1 MRGTVWGV
9 VATAAAGVGGAEW
22 LMLSNAAVPVS
33 MLTVWCCPP
42 GCLMLPCLCDVQ
54 WVFNNPACNGFT
66 RFPTLGLEALKYSW
80 NFDFQVCEL

>member
-1 MRGTVWGV
+1 
-9 VATAAAGVGGAEW
+9 
-22 LMLSNAAVPVS
+22 
-33 MLTVWCCPP
+33 
-42 GCLMLPCLCDVQ
+42 MLPCLCDVQ

>member
-1 MRGTVWGV
+1 
-9 VATAAAGVGGAEW
+9 
-22 LMLSNAAVPVS
+22 
-33 MLTVWCCPP
+33 
-42 GCLMLPCLCDVQ
+42 MLPCLCGVQ